1 MEMGAGEAE
10 PILGH
15 MILAGQMVPSL
26 YPNPGSA
33 NLFTSTSRR
42 MRRYPAPPPPGGLSR
57 VRRWTVARDPNG
69 QVDQPSISECPTG
82 TITSCFDHSPHCVLD
97 IETAGPITQAPD
109 TYELLFTG
117 VKFEQHR
124 AIFRSNRSELELLAA
139 FVDGFRGMV
148 VTFNGSRFDLPI
160 LGHALQLATG
170 GSLRVSKHYDIL
182 SKVEHHAGR
191 RISLDALAR
200 ENLRIGKSEWDH
212 RRNKEIWQS
221 SPELLIAHNQEDLNL
236 TASLFE
242 IVLQRQPLKV
252 DGKSVLLPLDPFK
265 PLP

>member
-1 MEMGAGEAE
+1 MEIGAGEAE

-15 MILAGQMVPSL
+15 MFLADQMVASL
-26 YPNPGSA
+26 CPNPGSA
-33 NLFTSTSRR
+33 NLFTSTGRR
-42 MRRYPAPPPPGGLSR
+42 MRPFPVPPPPGGLSR
-57 VRRWTVARDPNG
+57 LRCWAVARDPKG
-69 QVDQPSISECPTG
+69 QIAQPSISECPTG
-82 TITSCFDHSPHCVLD
+82 TVTSCFDHSPYCVLD
-97 IETAGPITQAPD
+97 IETAGPIAQPPD

-139 FVDGFRGMV
+139 FMDDYRGMV

-160 LGHALQLATG
+160 VGHTLQLATG
-170 GSLRVSKHYDIL
+170 RSLRVSKHYDIL
-182 SKVEHHAGR
+182 SKVEQHAGR
-191 RISLDALAR
+191 RYSLDTLAR

-221 SPELLIAHNQEDLNL
+221 NPELLIAHNQEDLNL
-236 TASLFE
+236 TARLFE

-252 DGKSVLLPLDPFK
+252 DGESVLLPLDPFK

>member
-1 MEMGAGEAE
+1 MEMGAGEAK

-15 MILAGQMVPSL
+15 MMLAGQMVPSL
-26 YPNPGSA
+26 HPNPGSA

-42 MRRYPAPPPPGGLSR
+42 MRPYPAPPPLGGLSR
-57 VRRWTVARDPNG
+57 LRRWAVARDPNG

-82 TITSCFDHSPHCVLD
+82 MITSCLDHSPYCILD
-97 IETAGPITQAPD
+97 IETAGPITQPPD
-109 TYELLFTG
+109 TYELLLVG
-117 VKFEQHR
+117 VKHEGQHTMYR
-124 AIFRSNRSELELLAA
+124 CNRRELALFAA

-160 LGHALQLATG
+160 VGHALQLATG
-170 GSLRVSKHYDIL
+170 RSLRVSKHYDIL
-182 SKVEHHAGR
+182 SKVEQHVGR

-236 TASLFE
+236 TARLFE
-242 IVLQRQPLKV
+242 IVLKRKPLKV